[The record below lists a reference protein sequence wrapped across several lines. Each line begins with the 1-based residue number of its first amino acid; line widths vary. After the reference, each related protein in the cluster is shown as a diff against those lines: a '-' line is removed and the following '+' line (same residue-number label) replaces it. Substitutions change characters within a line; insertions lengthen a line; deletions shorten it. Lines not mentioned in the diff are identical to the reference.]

1 MASARKQKQKQKQK
15 QKGTFWETVRELR
28 QARQI
33 PRVWTRADIRPYL
46 EASFTQSTINTVPSN
61 QSMTRDGSEMGNYVM
76 NGVAAMAW
84 RVARGQFEL
93 IDDPETED
101 GASGLAGGDVTRKYR
116 VNVVLEHDTYR
127 RALALARTRRTGL
140 ENLVS
145 DALLQ
150 QLDAASLDEAPFLM
164 RINHCSRP
172 IGVLTPADVADIEFD
187 DDLRSAGLR
196 R

>member
-1 MASARKQKQKQKQK
+1 MAGAQKREQRQE
-15 QKGTFWETVRELR
+15 GTFWEMIRELR
-28 QARQI
+28 RAGRI
-33 PRVWTRADIRPYL
+33 PRVWTRADIRPHL
-46 EASFTQSTINTVPSN
+46 EGNFTPSTINTVPSN
-61 QSMTRDGSEMGNYVM
+61 QSMTRDGAEMGNYVM

-93 IDDPETED
+93 IDDPEAD
-101 GASGLAGGDVTRKYR
+101 VGASGSAGGDVTRKYR
-116 VNVVLEHDTYR
+116 VNVVLEQDTYR

-145 DALLQ
+145 DALMQ

-164 RINHCSRP
+164 RVNHHSRP
-172 IGVLTPADVADIEFD
+172 TGGCTPTHVADIELD

-196 R
+196 